1 MIAAL
6 VLSALLG
13 AAPTPQP
20 RPGEPIV
27 QQVHENALVGE
38 FIVPRDSVKQP
49 AVIVLGGFEGG
60 VPGDAFTFARQGYAA
75 FAVAY
80 FGAQPLPRAADQ
92 IPVDSVSRAVDWLV
106 ANPEVDPA
114 RIGIVGI
121 SQGSA
126 LALLAAARDPR
137 IKSVA
142 VVSPTAYVWF
152 SPAYDGQPD
161 RSSWSQNAGGLPF
174 IPPDRSQEEALSK
187 VYDAGGT
194 YAFRDLYDASLAAAR
209 PVVVAQA
216 TIPVERIRAPL
227 LCVAGGD
234 DREWDSAGACNT
246 IAARRKTAHAD
257 AADRVLIEPGVGHIP
272 ALSGRAQG
280 DVIPAGKIKMR
291 MGGDVGANTRGQGD
305 ALGAIQTFFAKT
317 L

>member
-1 MIAAL
+1 MFAAL

-27 QQVHENALVGE
+27 REVHENALVGE
-38 FIVPRDSVKQP
+38 FIVPRDAVRQP

-75 FAVAY
+75 FGVAY
-80 FGAQPLPRAADQ
+80 FGAQPLPRAADEF
-92 IPVDSVSRAVDWLV
+92 PVESISRAVDWLV

-142 VVSPTAYVWF
+142 VVSPTAYVWY

-161 RSSWSQNAGGLPF
+161 RSSWSQNAAGLPY

-187 VYDAGGT
+187 IYDAGGA
-194 YAFRDLYDASLAAAR
+194 YAFRDLYDASLAAAK
-209 PVVVAQA
+209 PALVAQA

-227 LCVAGGD
+227 LCVAGGGD
-234 DREWDSAGACNT
+234 EQWNSAAACT
-246 IAARRKTAHAD
+246 VLAARRKSAHAD
-257 AADRVLIEPGVGHIP
+257 GADRVLVEPGVGHIP
-272 ALSGRAQG
+272 ALSGRAQP
-280 DVIPAGKIKMR
+280 DLVPAGKIKMH
-291 MGGDVGANTRGQGD
+291 MGGNLALNTRGQGD
-305 ALGAIQTFFAKT
+305 ALGAIQTFFSKT

>member
-6 VLSALLG
+6 ALTALLG
-13 AAPTPQP
+13 AATPQP
-20 RPGEPIV
+20 RPGEPIRHE
-27 QQVHENALVGE
+27 VHENSLVGE
-38 FIVPRDSVKQP
+38 FVVPRESVKQP
-49 AVIVLGGFEGG
+49 AVILLGGFEGG
-60 VPGDAFTFARQGYAA
+60 VPGDAYTFAHQGYAA

-80 FGAQPLPRAADQ
+80 FGTQPLPRAADE
-92 IPVDSVSRAVDWLV
+92 IPVETVSRAVDWLV

-137 IKSVA
+137 IKAVA
-142 VVSPTAYVWF
+142 VVAPTAYVWF
-152 SPAYDGQPD
+152 SPAFDGQPD
-161 RSSWSQNAGGLPF
+161 RSSWTENAGQLTY
-174 IPPDRSQEEALSK
+174 IPPDQSQEMILSK

-194 YAFRDLYDASLAAAR
+194 YAFRDLYDASLAAAK
-209 PVVVAQA
+209 PALLTKA
-216 TIPVERIRAPL
+216 TIPAERIKAPV

-234 DREWDSAGACNT
+234 DREWDSAGSCTT
-246 IAARRKTAHAD
+246 IAARRRAAHAD
-257 AADRVLIEPGVGHIP
+257 AGDRVLIEPGVGHIV
-272 ALSGRAQG
+272 ALSGRAQP

-291 MGGDVGANTRGQGD
+291 MGGNLGANTQGQGD
-305 ALGAIQTFFAKT
+305 ALAAIQTFFAKT